1 MYRNIGFDSGQIMD
15 NRADGVKLESE
26 SVAQRVTINMLSN
39 FKTPSTMLC
48 MSPEFIRETLASAYI
63 SHQCWKEPESITS
76 SSDIPR
82 SVSAENVV
90 DASRHAPLSCAPNF
104 FIHHYL
110 QDLNYMGCRSNEAS
124 FFIRHKTRVFM
135 KHVMNIF
142 YTKEHIDDM
151 WEVYFKTH
159 RAYTGFAT
167 FAKLWR
173 LKRAVVQ
180 VSDDLCMNPI
190 TIQAGKSISIFQ
202 NNSIYYFS
210 ISDLI
215 NICTAALI
223 HSPGFFSDP
232 YTPRNPYINL
242 PFTNSIMYKIYDSV
256 RKSNF
261 RMPVLLH
268 LYYLCDFD
276 INRFYLSHEATV
288 RSEYI
293 NNFVKTGDMD
303 ELSMY
308 VDEMLDKLSTQP
320 RLHID
325 SEFPQEILL
334 DIMRPFLRLYFIH
347 RFSLSVTEDK
357 YRSYYILKYKLKKF
371 IEFNPAFG
379 RKCMVRSCNGRIFS
393 GRPQYMESFNTKH
406 ITFNDIIVNSDSGAF
421 VIDDDENGD
430 SDTVDDEDQIDD
442 HNAGV
447 TENVLLHDIFA
458 SDPSLEDDD
467 DDTNDTDSMS

>member
-1 MYRNIGFDSGQIMD
+1 MYRNIGFDSEQIMD
-15 NRADGVKLESE
+15 NRIDGVKLESE
-26 SVAQRVTINMLSN
+26 NVAQSVTINMLSN

-63 SHQCWKEPESITS
+63 SHQYRKQP
-76 SSDIPR
+76 D
-82 SVSAENVV
+82 ENV
-90 DASRHAPLSCAPNF
+90 APLSCAPNF

-110 QDLNYMGCRSNEAS
+110 QDLNYMGCKSSEAS

-142 YTKEHIDDM
+142 YTKEHVDDM

-159 RAYTGFAT
+159 RAYNGFAT

-180 VSDDLCMNPI
+180 VTDDLCMNPI
-190 TIQAGKSISIFQ
+190 TIQPGRSISIYQ

-242 PFTNSIMYKIYDSV
+242 PFTNAIMYKIYDSV
-256 RKSNF
+256 RKSNY

-276 INRFYLSHEATV
+276 INRFYLLHEATI
-288 RSEYI
+288 RCEYI
-293 NNFVKTGDMD
+293 NNFVKNGNTD
-303 ELSMY
+303 ELSIY
-308 VDEMLDKLSTQP
+308 VDEMLNKMST
-320 RLHID
+320 RRRICID
-325 SEFPQEILL
+325 SDFPQEILL

-379 RKCMVRSCNGRIFS
+379 RKRMVRSYNGRPFS
-393 GRPQYMESFNTKH
+393 GRRHYVESFNTTH
-406 ITFNDIIVNSDSGAF
+406 ITFNDIIVNSDSEAF
-421 VIDDDENGD
+421 VNDDNENEDNDDLDDD
-430 SDTVDDEDQIDD
+430 DQIDD
-442 HNAGV
+442 HNVGV
-447 TENVLLHDIFA
+447 TTDAPLPNIFE
-458 SDPSLEDDD
+458 SDPSLEDDGD